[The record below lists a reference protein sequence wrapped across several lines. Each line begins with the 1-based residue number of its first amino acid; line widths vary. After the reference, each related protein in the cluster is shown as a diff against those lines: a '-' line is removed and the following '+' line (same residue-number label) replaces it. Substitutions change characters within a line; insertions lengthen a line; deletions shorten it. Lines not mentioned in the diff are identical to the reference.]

1 MFLYAG
7 KVITVTFVALCA
19 VMFVGKII
27 LQTMEN
33 PLAGKRLLQSV
44 DKIDSMDFDPFTG
57 NEKLI
62 VAHKYDI

>member
-33 PLAGKRLLQSV
+33 PVAGKRLLQTV
-44 DKIDSMDFDPFTG
+44 DKRDSMDFDPFTG
-57 NEKLI
+57 N
-62 VAHKYDI
+62 